1 MIAEELKPVPDMWG
15 KAEPEWAQEVEAQ
28 NLLRKYRMDVGAPS
42 VHPEGPPM
50 TTERDEEYE
59 EGRDESLF

>member
-1 MIAEELKPVPDMWG
+1 M
-15 KAEPEWAQEVEAQ
+15 
-28 NLLRKYRMDVGAPS
+28 LRRYLMDVGASS

-59 EGRDESLF
+59 GGRDESLF